1 MSLSAI
7 EGVHITKQFNK
18 QNILNDLNFRVP
30 KHSITLVNGKNGSGK
45 SITLK
50 IIAGL
55 ITQFDGSLLI
65 NGKISYAVD
74 IFPNNLSLT
83 INEYFEFLLK
93 VHSNNQTKVKLN
105 YLINHLKLSSKKKK
119 KLKDCSKG
127 TKQKVNVIQCLIK
140 NADIY
145 ILDEPFSG
153 LDQNATKFL
162 INYLEWLKLSSTI
175 ILTSH
180 ELNQLIN
187 ITTHILNIETGI
199 FYINDINKNHLVVTS
214 KLIVVKN
221 DSVTIN
227 LLKEIQNQKITYTDN
242 NKISIQTNQNDLNLV
257 LKQLIVHNCEILE
270 IKDVKNF

>member
-1 MSLSAI
+1 
-7 EGVHITKQFNK
+7 
-18 QNILNDLNFRVP
+18 
-30 KHSITLVNGKNGSGK
+30 
-45 SITLK
+45 
-50 IIAGL
+50 
-55 ITQFDGSLLI
+55 
-65 NGKISYAVD
+65 
-74 IFPNNLSLT
+74 
-83 INEYFEFLLK
+83 
-93 VHSNNQTKVKLN
+93 
-105 YLINHLKLSSKKKK
+105 
-119 KLKDCSKG
+119 
-127 TKQKVNVIQCLIK
+127 QKVNVIQCLIK

>member
-1 MSLSAI
+1 
-7 EGVHITKQFNK
+7 
-18 QNILNDLNFRVP
+18 
-30 KHSITLVNGKNGSGK
+30 
-45 SITLK
+45 
-50 IIAGL
+50 
-55 ITQFDGSLLI
+55 
-65 NGKISYAVD
+65 
-74 IFPNNLSLT
+74 
-83 INEYFEFLLK
+83 
-93 VHSNNQTKVKLN
+93 
-105 YLINHLKLSSKKKK
+105 
-119 KLKDCSKG
+119 
-127 TKQKVNVIQCLIK
+127 
-140 NADIY
+140 IY

>member
-83 INEYFEFLLK
+83 INEYFE
-93 VHSNNQTKVKLN
+93 
-105 YLINHLKLSSKKKK
+105 
-119 KLKDCSKG
+119 
-127 TKQKVNVIQCLIK
+127 
-140 NADIY
+140 
-145 ILDEPFSG
+145 
-153 LDQNATKFL
+153 
-162 INYLEWLKLSSTI
+162 
-175 ILTSH
+175 
-180 ELNQLIN
+180 
-187 ITTHILNIETGI
+187 
-199 FYINDINKNHLVVTS
+199 
-214 KLIVVKN
+214 
-221 DSVTIN
+221 
-227 LLKEIQNQKITYTDN
+227 
-242 NKISIQTNQNDLNLV
+242 
-257 LKQLIVHNCEILE
+257 
-270 IKDVKNF
+270 